1 MFQTFLEGAAMNILV
16 ESERLLLCELR
27 PADAG
32 FITMLLSDPIVMRYW
47 PQPYTREAAAQ
58 WLQQQQARYARDGY
72 GYWLAVE
79 KGSGRP
85 IGQVGLFRQQV
96 ENRMEVGL
104 GFILH
109 HVFWGRG
116 FATEAAAACLEYAF
130 TQLDLSQVIALI
142 RPQNLPSQGVARKLG
157 MAQKRL
163 TLYESLPHLLYMAEH
178 PAASALPESR
188 ECDEAAGS
196 APSAGG

>member
-1 MFQTFLEGAAMNILV
+1 MNVMV

-27 PADAG
+27 PGDIG
-32 FITMLLSDPIVMRYW
+32 FVTMLLGDPVVMRYW
-47 PQPYTREAAAQ
+47 PRPYTREAAAQ

-96 ENRMEVGL
+96 ESRLEVGL

-109 HVFWGRG
+109 HAFWRRG
-116 FATEAAAACLEYAF
+116 FATEAATACLEYAF
-130 TQLDLSQVIALI
+130 TQLQPPRVVALI
-142 RPQNLPSQGVARKLG
+142 RPENLPSQGVARKLG

-163 TLYESLPHLLYMAEH
+163 TLYEGLPHLLYVAER
-178 PAASALPESR
+178 PCVSALPE
-188 ECDEAAGS
+188 AAEGDKITS
-196 APSAGG
+196 PTLPESG